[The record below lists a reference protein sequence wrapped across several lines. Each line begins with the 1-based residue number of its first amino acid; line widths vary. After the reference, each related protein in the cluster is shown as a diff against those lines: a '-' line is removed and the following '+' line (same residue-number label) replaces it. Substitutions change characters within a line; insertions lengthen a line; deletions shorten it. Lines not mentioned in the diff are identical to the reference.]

1 MRLWTDVYKKL
12 ATLLDDS
19 EHVYKVKP
27 MNMTFERK
35 NKKKKRKCPALPN
48 FQMFWGGLLI
58 SLHKIPK
65 CYCASHER
73 SWLPY
78 TEEQSEQCRES
89 LLQKCTSEEIT

>member
-35 NKKKKRKCPALPN
+35 NKKKKGNVQHFQISKCFGEDCSFL
-48 FQMFWGGLLI
+48 
-58 SLHKIPK
+58 
-65 CYCASHER
+65 
-73 SWLPY
+73 Y
-78 TEEQSEQCRES
+78 TRYRNATVQAMNVHGFPILKNNQNSAGKAFCKSAQV
-89 LLQKCTSEEIT
+89 KK